1 MLEPLR
7 KYAIFSGRARRKEF
21 WLWQLL
27 IGVVTAFL
35 LSLSRPVFNPYIDS
49 PGDKLITGFVN
60 PVFST
65 ILFVFL
71 AAIFL
76 PSLAVQV
83 RRLHGNNKSGWWLL
97 LGITGIGSLV
107 LLVFYLLDGTRG
119 PNRFGADPKGR
130 IS

>member
-7 KYAIFSGRARRKEF
+7 KFATFSGRARRKEF

-27 IGVVTAFL
+27 IGVVTAIL
-35 LSLSRPVFNPYIDS
+35 LSLSGPVFNPYIDS
-49 PGDKLITGFVN
+49 PGARLITGFAN

-83 RRLHGNNKSGWWLL
+83 RRLHDSNKSGWWLL
-97 LGITGIGSLV
+97 LGITGIGSIV
-107 LLVFYLLDGTRG
+107 LLVFYLLDDTRG
-119 PNRFGADPKGR
+119 PNRFGANPKGR
-130 IS
+130 FS